1 METKQL
7 NEVSE
12 MYQVSYNVNSDG
24 YSAIYYYDNKWLGMT
39 DEYDTFDELQVI
51 VSKQLSVWV
60 QY

>member
-1 METKQL
+1 
-7 NEVSE
+7 

-24 YSAIYYYDNKWLGMT
+24 YSAIYYYDNEWLGMT

-51 VSKQLSVWV
+51 VNKQLSVWV